1 MTRTPALSTVLL
13 GLGVVLLVTPALF
26 PIQPVL
32 YHDSRRGTV
41 DNRSVIEERG
51 FEIVAY
57 ENLSERGQELYVL
70 TLENDGRYSVPLD
83 EGAPDFAYPTDGDL
97 GEFRDYD
104 DRRALEHV
112 VIERPPDADLPPP
125 DEQVEAAEHIRE
137 RAIERGSEDPPSLEE
152 ARRQIARFDMMR
164 TRTDNPPLD
173 EPKSLA
179 RLVSAILGVV
189 AIATG
194 GYQRSRP

>member
-1 MTRTPALSTVLL
+1 MTRTPTLSTALL
-13 GLGVVLLVTPALF
+13 VLGVILLVTPALF

-32 YHDSRRGTV
+32 YHDTHRGTI
-41 DNRSVIEERG
+41 DNRTVIEERG

-57 ENLSERGQELYVL
+57 ENLSDRGQELYVL
-70 TLENDGRYSVPLD
+70 TLENDGRYSVPLG
-83 EGAPDFAYPTDGDL
+83 EGAQDFAYPTEGEL

-104 DRRALEHV
+104 ERRALEHV

-125 DEQVEAAEHIRE
+125 DEQLEGAEHIRE
-137 RAIERGSEDPPSLEE
+137 RAIERGSEDPPTLKE
-152 ARRQIARFDMMR
+152 ARRQIARFDLMR

-179 RLVSAILGVV
+179 RLVSALLGVV
-189 AIATG
+189 AVATG
-194 GYQRSRP
+194 GYLRSRP